1 MRPYFDIRLLMAN
14 PKFPYAMELL
24 DTFKRRQVPD
34 KNLLQRLYGSPKA
47 DILQKQVE
55 LFFQKYYKTS
65 FTIREHDIDAPVDIY
80 NTRTNLE
87 KDLDYQKIH
96 NYIIEGKV
104 PELSDLEKF
113 YGNFSETI
121 HNFYSQYV
129 NNNLKRRCELPAP
142 SHLNRVAGVAIK
154 LNFNSDGGYKYG
166 AIAALH
172 DVIEDLF
179 PVIRDDEGNHYDFA
193 HYKDFV
199 EKYIPEEIREELKI
213 LSNHYDMILAYV
225 VKYLRDNDKS
235 ITKNNILDILKW
247 MTGKEQWELNKY
259 IRKMIVLIEKDE
271 SINNKEIIEDIKWKC
286 YYELYLNGIANASK
300 NMNNYRLFEIKGIDL
315 LDNFHGKDVL
325 SLDGRIRSIKK
336 NVMWAKLG
344 YSLSSTW
351 MPLNN
356 HIRECMEDAFV
367 AAECVVLKDLLQEQS
382 SIDFI
387 MAGLLK
393 FKKLEDVFYI

>member
-1 MRPYFDIRLLMAN
+1 MRPYFEIKLLMGN

-24 DTFKRRQVPD
+24 ESFKRRQVPE
-34 KNLLQRLYGSPKA
+34 KNLLEKLYGSSKS
-47 DILQKQVE
+47 DILQKQIA
-55 LFFQKYYKTS
+55 LFFEENFKEK
-65 FTIREHDIDAPVDIY
+65 FTIRKHDAEAPVEIY

-87 KDLDYQKIH
+87 NDVIYQKIH
-96 NYIIEGKV
+96 NGIIEGRV
-104 PELSDLEKF
+104 PELEDLRKF
-113 YGNFSETI
+113 YGDFSSSVY
-121 HNFYSQYV
+121 NLYSEYV
-129 NNNLKRRCELPAP
+129 NYGMKRRCELPAP
-142 SHLNRVAGVAIK
+142 SHLNRVAGIAIK

-166 AIAALH
+166 TIAALH

-179 PVIRDDEGNHYDFA
+179 PVIKDEQGNNYDFA

-199 EKYIPEEIREELKI
+199 EKYIPEELREELKI

-225 VKYLRDNDKS
+225 VKYLRDNDRS
-235 ITKNNILDILKW
+235 ITKYNILDILKW
-247 MTGKEQWELNKY
+247 MIGKEQWELNKY

-271 SINNKEIIEDIKWKC
+271 SLNDKEIIEDIKWKC

-300 NMNNYRLFEIKGIDL
+300 SMNNFRLFEIKGIDL

-344 YSLSSTW
+344 YSLSSSW
-351 MPLNN
+351 IPLNN

-367 AAECVVLKDLLQEQS
+367 AAECVVLKDLMQEQS
-382 SIDFI
+382 SIDFV
-387 MAGLLK
+387 MAALLK
-393 FKKLEDVFYI
+393 FKRLEDVFYL

>member
-1 MRPYFDIRLLMAN
+1 MRPYFEIKLLMQN
-14 PKFPYAMELL
+14 SKFPYAMELL
-24 DTFKRRQVPD
+24 EFFKKREIPPLD
-34 KNLLQRLYGSPKA
+34 LLEKLYGGSKA
-47 DILQKQVE
+47 RVLQKQVA
-55 LFFQKYYKTS
+55 LFFEKNYKDK
-65 FTIREHDIDAPVDIY
+65 FVVRKHDYEAPVEIY

-87 KDLDYQKIH
+87 GDLDYQKIH
-96 NYIIEGKV
+96 NDIIEGRV
-104 PELSDLEKF
+104 PELQYLRKF

-121 HNFYSQYV
+121 QNLYSEYI
-129 NNNLKRRCELPAP
+129 NNNLKRRCELPAA

-179 PVIRDDEGNHYDFA
+179 PIIKDENGNNYDFA
-193 HYKDFV
+193 HYKDFI
-199 EKYIPEEIREELKI
+199 EKYIPAEIREELKI

-225 VKYLRDNDKS
+225 VKYLRDTDRS
-235 ITKNNILDILKW
+235 ITKSNILDMLKF
-247 MTGKEQWELNKY
+247 MTSKEQWELNKY
-259 IRKMIVLIEKDE
+259 IRKMIVLIEKNDF
-271 SINNKEIIEDIKWKC
+271 NNEREIIEDIKWKC
-286 YYELYLNGIANASK
+286 YYELYLNGIASASK
-300 NMNNYRLFEIKGIDL
+300 GMNNYRLFEIKGIDL

-367 AAECVVLKDLLQEQS
+367 AAECVVIRDLMQEQS
-382 SIDFI
+382 SIDFV
-387 MAGLLK
+387 MAGLIK